1 MAGFYNH
8 LANFYGFPAGIWGR
22 PLRFMT
28 ARLKFMSPWLADA
41 IGGMSSTSPHLKFPV
56 PRQTN
61 RISRQKFFSTR
72 LEVLTKPD

>member
-1 MAGFYNH
+1 
-8 LANFYGFPAGIWGR
+8 
-22 PLRFMT
+22 MT